1 MCTAAVRSEW
11 VFYSKFV
18 LRILLSAVSYVLVGM
33 MGRWLCVCAFLLVAC
48 ESVRA
53 RARKIRLGGWV
64 CVCVGR
70 SFWLSS
76 PPPPPPPLSLA
87 SSGGQ
92 WQHGG
97 HPKRAGGYVQHNTRL
112 HVRHINQ

>member
-76 PPPPPPPLSLA
+76 PPPPPLLSRLQAPAA
-87 SSGGQ
+87 SG
-92 WQHGG
+92 
-97 HPKRAGGYVQHNTRL
+97 NTADTPNGRGAMYN
-112 HVRHINQ
+112 ITQGCT